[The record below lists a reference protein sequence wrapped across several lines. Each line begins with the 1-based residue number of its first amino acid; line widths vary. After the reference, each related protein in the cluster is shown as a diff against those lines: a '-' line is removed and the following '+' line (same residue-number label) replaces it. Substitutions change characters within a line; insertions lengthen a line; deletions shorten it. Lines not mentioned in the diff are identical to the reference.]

1 MSRLLPLFPLDVV
14 LFPGARL
21 PLHIFE
27 SRYRALLADVLA
39 GDSRFGLVAP
49 APDGEAPPEG
59 ALGCVARVEAHQP
72 LADGRA
78 NIVAAGERRFVV
90 RRYTEG
96 DSTPYLIGLVE
107 EFDDEEG
114 SGDLPGDTLDM
125 LRRLAERCRAALG
138 ELTGLDDASPW
149 PDDAGEFTFRVA
161 AVMPWEAHQAR
172 RLLAVRS
179 AAQRA
184 DLLLRVLPQIVPELE
199 LRASV
204 HARAPTNGKSHQPA
218 DLGDP
223 IG

>member
-27 SRYRALLADVLA
+27 PQYRALLADVLA
-39 GDSRFGLVAP
+39 GDSRFGLLAP
-49 APDGEAPPEG
+49 APDGEVPPEG
-59 ALGCVARVEAHQP
+59 ALGCVARVDAHQP
-72 LADGRA
+72 LSDGRA
-78 NIVAAGERRFVV
+78 NIVAAGERRFVL

-96 DSTPYLIGLVE
+96 ESAPYMIGLVD
-107 EFDDEEG
+107 EFDDEE
-114 SGDLPGDTLDM
+114 SADDLPGDTLDM

-149 PDDAGEFTFRVA
+149 PDDAGELTFRVA

-172 RLLAVRS
+172 QLLAVRS

-223 IG
+223 V